1 MIFLTWK
8 YCLGS
13 VSFIL
18 VFMFASAFYTY
29 HVNAKRDSGDPEK
42 RDYSPHSR
50 WLAPIVVPMLFV
62 INIPFFILGSL
73 VFGIFLVV
81 FPFTLL
87 LFRKPFFIK
96 WIQQLALK
104 VGTAL
109 LEIDTELLVMAG
121 LYRPPARQTS
131 AS

>member
-1 MIFLTWK
+1 MLFQSLPCCATTGLVIVLFL
-8 YCLGS
+8 
-13 VSFIL
+13 FI
-18 VFMFASAFYTY
+18 SARYTY
-29 HVNAKRDSGDPEK
+29 SVNEKKNTADPTK
-42 RDYSPHSR
+42 KAF
-50 WLAPIVVPMLFV
+50 APLSCWRAPLLVPVFLL
-62 INIPFFILGSL
+62 INIPAFIVVSL
-73 VFGIFLVV
+73 VFGIFLVI

-109 LEIDTELLVMAG
+109 LEIDTELLAMAG
-121 LYRPPARQTS
+121 LYQPPARQTS